1 MKRNIFSELRMKFAG
16 IAAGAFAC
24 VWWAVLY
31 PELCFPE
38 DTYDIIYEMEEED
51 ISGDESRHQL
61 LRADEEQIVIRSRL
75 LEWIKQ
81 HQKQ

>member
-1 MKRNIFSELRMKFAG
+1 MKRNIFSELRMIFTG
-16 IAAGAFAC
+16 IAAGAFAF

-38 DTYDIIYEMEEED
+38 DTYDIIYEMEEEN
-51 ISGDESRHQL
+51 ISGDESHQRL
-61 LRADEEQIVIRSRL
+61 LWADEEQIIIRSRL